1 MGSKLAIFIPAY
13 NEERSI
19 GSAVLSAK
27 KYGSVF
33 VVDDGSED
41 RTAQLA
47 EDAGAKVIAHGKN
60 RGYGAAL
67 RTIIETA
74 RKTPADVFVIIDGD
88 YQHDPAEIPLVAK
101 PVLEGKADVA
111 VGSRFSGKFVGS
123 PEYRK
128 GGVAL
133 LNHLAGAGKGTGKLD
148 FQCGFRA
155 FSKKAAGSMKVSES
169 GYAGG
174 TEMLTSAIGAGLKV
188 VQVPVHVRYYREE
201 AGGALSQGA
210 GLFAYLVE
218 AMALKKP
225 LVFFGATGAALLLC
239 SALLGLFVVDTFY
252 SSRVLPV
259 GSALLTVFTG
269 IGGLVMV
276 LIGINLY
283 TLESLLKRRERDG

>member
-1 MGSKLAIFIPAY
+1 MGGKLAIFIPAY

-33 VVDDGSED
+33 VVDDGSDD
-41 RTAQLA
+41 RTAQIA
-47 EDAGAKVIAHGKN
+47 ADAGAKVIAHGKN

-67 RTIIETA
+67 RTIIEAA
-74 RKTPADVFVIIDGD
+74 RKAPADVFVIMDGD

-101 PVLEGKADVA
+101 PVLGGEADVA

-123 PEYRK
+123 PAYRK
-128 GGVAL
+128 GGILV
-133 LNHLAGAGKGTGKLD
+133 LNSLAGAGNGSGKMD

-155 FSKKAAGSMKVSES
+155 FSKKAAGKIKISES

-174 TEMLTSAIGAGLKV
+174 TQMLTSAIDAGLKV
-188 VQVPVHVRYYREE
+188 GQVPVHVRYYQKES
-201 AGGALSQGA
+201 GGALSQGA
-210 GLFAYLVE
+210 SLLAYLVE

-225 LVFFGATGAALLLC
+225 LVFFGLTGALLLVC
-239 SALLGLFVVDTFY
+239 SALLGLFVVNTFY
-252 SSRVLPV
+252 ATRVLPI